1 MADEQTEPGSRSVH
15 RSWFSPDRIGGI
27 AGVVLGLVAIEE
39 AVRLYHLRTRPLV
52 GDHVMPAAV
61 GILLVIF
68 GVLLMA
74 RADSNV
80 FIEKFPKGT
89 VLARLI
95 GSFVIL
101 FAYWL
106 LMDRLG
112 YVASTFIVSIGL
124 FKVMSEYGWFK
135 CLLYAAITSAAL
147 GYLFMNLLNIP
158 LPSGL
163 ISFG

>member
-1 MADEQTEPGSRSVH
+1 MADPETGPETPTARG
-15 RSWFSPDRIGGI
+15 WFGPDRIGGLAAI
-27 AGVVLGLVAIEE
+27 ALGLVSIEE
-39 AVRLYHLRTRPLV
+39 AVRLFHLRTGTLI
-52 GDHVMPAAV
+52 GDHAMPAAV

-68 GVLLMA
+68 GLLLML
-74 RADSNV
+74 RADSNAFV
-80 FIEKFPKGT
+80 EKFPKGA
-89 VLARLI
+89 VLARLL

-112 YVASTFIVSIGL
+112 YIASTFIVSIGL

-135 CLLYAAITSAAL
+135 CLLYSAITSAAL